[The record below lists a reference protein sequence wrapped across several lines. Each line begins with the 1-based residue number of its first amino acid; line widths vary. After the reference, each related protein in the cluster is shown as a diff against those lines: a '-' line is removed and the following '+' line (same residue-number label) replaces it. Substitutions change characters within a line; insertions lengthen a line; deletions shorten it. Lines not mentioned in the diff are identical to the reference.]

1 MEIFIFPDENGSIVT
16 DTVSSDR
23 PIDISEFMKL
33 CEQRRKFPV
42 LYKLEFEVRKVSS
55 IYIKIQFVWVFCAS
69 RLPRKPNLIPADTA
83 SRKAI

>member
-42 LYKLEFEVRKVSS
+42 LYKLEFEVRKVSL
-55 IYIKIQFVWVFCAS
+55 IYIKIQIAWFFSS